1 MFLRKLTVLNFKNHP
16 QRALNFG
23 KKINCFIG
31 NNGLGKTNLLDAIYY
46 LCLTKSYFNSSDQQN
61 ILFGK
66 EYFRLDGELTVNQ
79 QVFNIV
85 YKVQSGRKKDLTVN
99 EAPVTKLSHHIGH
112 FPAVMIAPDDNQ
124 LILGGSDE
132 RRKFLDS
139 TISQVNRE
147 YLENLILYNKYLAQR
162 NSALKDFAEKRKVDK
177 TLLESYNIKLAELG
191 SKIYEARRVS
201 INLLQPIFKQY
212 YGQLS
217 LERDTVNF
225 RYESQL
231 HEKPLDILLEEG
243 LDKDLALQRTEWGI
257 HKDDVEFYIAAK
269 ADDNREDIKIKKFG
283 SQGQQKSFIIS
294 LKFAEYQFI
303 RNATGKKPLLLIDD
317 IFDKLDPDRS
327 RQLIQ
332 LISNPDFGQVFLT
345 DTDAGHILHEMNE
358 HPELID
364 IVRL

>member
-1 MFLRKLTVLNFKNHP
+1 MFLHKLAVLNFKNHP
-16 QRALNFG
+16 QKALEFS

-61 ILFGK
+61 IMFGK

-79 QVFNIV
+79 EVFKLV

-99 EAPVTKLSHHIGH
+99 EVPLSKLSHHIGN

-132 RRKFLDS
+132 RRRFLDS

-162 NSALKDFAEKRKVDK
+162 NSALKDFAEKRRVDK
-177 TLLESYNIKLAELG
+177 TLLESYNLKLAELG
-191 SKIYEARRVS
+191 TKIYEARRVS

-212 YGQLS
+212 YAQLS

-231 HEKPLDILLEEG
+231 HEKPLDLLLEEG

-257 HKDDVEFYIAAK
+257 HKDDVEFYIASK
-269 ADDNREDIKIKKFG
+269 TNNEDDIKIKKFG

-303 RNATGKKPLLLIDD
+303 KNATGKKPLLLIDD

-332 LISNPDFGQVFLT
+332 LISGADFGQVFLT

-358 HPELID
+358 RPELID
-364 IVRL
+364 IARL